1 MDTYLS
7 ALHMATTESE
17 VIQVIQQLLENE
29 SIYHFGRVLDS
40 PKAREVRPLAN
51 VNLAASEQPNAYWNL
66 LELFSFGT
74 LSDYK
79 AVSAQLPELTERQ
92 LEKLKHLSLVSLASV
107 SKVLPYDDLIRELDC
122 AHEQQMEDLVIDTI
136 YKGLLSAKLD
146 QQRRL
151 VEVEF
156 VVGRDVRREDLQAI
170 YESLDKWSAVCEK
183 ELDTLS
189 VGVNDAEQK
198 LVSKRAKEREF
209 TFALQDLHMAH
220 ASAGGEPES
229 LARYDSQY
237 ASSEY
242 QNEERRTGAGEF

>member
-7 ALHMATTESE
+7 ALHTATTESE
-17 VIQVIQQLLENE
+17 VIQVIQQLLESE

-40 PKAREVRPLAN
+40 PKARE
-51 VNLAASEQPNAYWNL
+51 LAASEQPNAYWNL

-156 VVGRDVRREDLQAI
+156 VVGRDVRRGDLQAI

-183 ELDTLS
+183 ELDMLTA
-189 VGVNDAEQK
+189 GVNDAEQK

>member
-7 ALHMATTESE
+7 ALHTATTESE
-17 VIQVIQQLLENE
+17 VIQVIQQLLESE
-29 SIYHFGRVLDS
+29 GIYHFGRVLDS
-40 PKAREVRPLAN
+40 PKAREVP
-51 VNLAASEQPNAYWNL
+51 
-66 LELFSFGT
+66 
-74 LSDYK
+74 
-79 AVSAQLPELTERQ
+79 VSAQLPELTERQ

-156 VVGRDVRREDLQAI
+156 VVGRDVRRGDLQAI

-183 ELDTLS
+183 ELDTLT

>member
-1 MDTYLS
+1 MDSYLS
-7 ALHMATTESE
+7 TLHAATTESE
-17 VIQVIQQLLENE
+17 AVQVIQRLLEDE

-40 PKAREVRPLAN
+40 PKAREVCLTA
-51 VNLAASEQPNAYWNL
+51 
-66 LELFSFGT
+66 
-74 LSDYK
+74 
-79 AVSAQLPELTERQ
+79 SAQLPELTERQ

-107 SKVLPYDDLIRELDC
+107 LKVLSYDDLIRELDC

-156 VVGRDVRREDLQAI
+156 VVGRDVRRGDLQAI
-170 YESLDKWSAVCEK
+170 YDSLDKWSAVCEK
-183 ELDTLS
+183 ELNTLT
-189 VGVNDAEQK
+189 VGVNTAEQE

-209 TFALQDLHMAH
+209 TFALQDLHMVH
-220 ASAGGEPES
+220 ALSGGEPES

-237 ASSEY
+237 TSSEY
-242 QNEERRTGAGEF
+242 QNEERRTGAGDF

>member
-1 MDTYLS
+1 MDSYLNT
-7 ALHMATTESE
+7 LHAAATESE
-17 VIQVIQQLLENE
+17 AVQVIQRLLEDE

-40 PKAREVRPLAN
+40 PKARELAT
-51 VNLAASEQPNAYWNL
+51 SEQPNAYWSL

-79 AVSAQLPELTERQ
+79 AASTQLPELTERQ

-156 VVGRDVRREDLQAI
+156 VVGRDVRRGDLQAI
-170 YESLDKWSAVCEK
+170 YDSLDKWSAVCEK
-183 ELDTLS
+183 ELNTLT
-189 VGVNDAEQK
+189 VGVNTAEQE

-209 TFALQDLHMAH
+209 TFALQDLHMEH
-220 ASAGGEPES
+220 ASSGGEPES

-237 ASSEY
+237 TSSEY
-242 QNEERRTGAGEF
+242 QNEERRTGASDF